1 MSTKEIFTAL
11 DTFSD
16 YLSLASMIKD
26 IGRSIL
32 YFIVSILLW
41 IVDNLTNVLKEML
54 KFLGFYNA
62 DSLKGEGGLVQ
73 TLISFKSFGV
83 AVAIL
88 MIGLVLLLGKS
99 QQTRDIPMNVL
110 MLLLMSLMLP
120 SIMRDGIKIVT
131 ATETSLSATQ
141 GAVGFATVKDNIIDT
156 YILAEKGWKTTE
168 PDPKNRL
175 TDLDWFDINE
185 RISDPDEMENGEV
198 FNYELKN
205 KKNGEG
211 KEAVELDDGGG
222 GIKGWLLKKFFTS
235 AYYRWRAD
243 WLPMIVTLGVLAFS
257 LIISLL
263 RVGRLGIELA
273 FNNIWAQL
281 TVFFS
286 FRDMKR
292 AKMAFMEI
300 ISGFVMLLS
309 IFTMYYVFI
318 YYNSFVFSKDVSMLA
333 KLFTVAG
340 GAWFVYDG
348 PAIVQKTLGID
359 AGLSTAGSFVM
370 GMGAKSAADKVG
382 DVAKTAA
389 GATVAGVVGAAG
401 FADGLMRGKKNN
413 EDANLNKTDTEKNT
427 DETNDDLPPED
438 EPEDSNLEKE
448 SKDTETK
455 NASENEGEDSETG
468 EPDMEESADTEK
480 SSNEHE
486 NMDDWNQEDME
497 EKNSEGNDASSSP
510 DEFDETGEADKTA
523 NEQDSSNFSEET
535 GEKNTT
541 SDHEST
547 ESASKN
553 SGDTSESTAPDEKE
567 RRNSDR
573 SSDSEREENTANSLE
588 KVENPFKKKAKD
600 MIHTNKYQKNM
611 KNPIGNQVDRYQRNK
626 EFGQEVNEWLSQ
638 RKALKEQARNEQRSK
653 NND

>member
-32 YFIVSILLW
+32 YFIVSILVW

-83 AVAIL
+83 ALAIL

-131 ATETSLSATQ
+131 ATESSLSATQ
-141 GAVGFATVKDNIIDT
+141 GDVGFATVKDNLIDT
-156 YILAEKGWKTTE
+156 YILAEKGWQTTE

-185 RISDPDEMENGEV
+185 RISDPDEVENGEV

-211 KEAVELDDGGG
+211 KEATELDDGGG
-222 GIKGWLLKKFFTS
+222 GIMAWLVKKFFAP
-235 AYYRWRAD
+235 AYYRWHAN

-273 FNNIWAQL
+273 YNNIWAQL

-333 KLFTVAG
+333 QLFAVAG

-389 GATVAGVVGAAG
+389 GVVGAAG
-401 FADGLMRGKKNN
+401 FADGLLRGKKND
-413 EDANLNKTDTEKNT
+413 EGANLNKMDNEKNT
-427 DETNDDLPPED
+427 DETNDDLPPEN
-438 EPEDSNLEKE
+438 EQEDSNSEKE

-497 EKNSEGNDASSSP
+497 EKNSESYNDDSTSS
-510 DEFDETGEADKTA
+510 DEFDETGETDKTA

-547 ESASKN
+547 ESENKN
-553 SGDTSESTAPDEKE
+553 SSDTSDSTAPDEKE
-567 RRNSDR
+567 RKKSEG
-573 SSDSEREENTANSLE
+573 SSSEREENTDNSL
-588 KVENPFKKKAKD
+588 ENPFKKKAKE

-626 EFGQEVNEWLSQ
+626 EFGQEVSEWLSQ

>member
-73 TLISFKSFGV
+73 TLVSFKSFGV

-333 KLFTVAG
+333 KLFAVAG

-370 GMGAKSAADKVG
+370 GMGVKSAADKVG

-413 EDANLNKTDTEKNT
+413 EDANLNKTDNEKNT

-497 EKNSEGNDASSSP
+497 EKNSESHNDDSTSS
-510 DEFDETGEADKTA
+510 DETGETDKTA
-523 NEQDSSNFSEET
+523 NEQDSSKFSEET
-535 GEKNTT
+535 GEKNAT

-547 ESASKN
+547 ESVSKN
-553 SGDTSESTAPDEKE
+553 SSDTSDSTAPDEKE

-573 SSDSEREENTANSLE
+573 SSVSEREGNTANSLE

-638 RKALKEQARNEQRSK
+638 RKALKEQARNEQRPK

>member
-32 YFIVSILLW
+32 YFIVSILVW

-83 AVAIL
+83 ALAIL

-141 GAVGFATVKDNIIDT
+141 GDVGFATVKDNIIDT

-185 RISDPDEMENGEV
+185 RISDPDEVENGEV

-273 FNNIWAQL
+273 YNNIWAQL

-333 KLFTVAG
+333 QLFAVAG

-389 GATVAGVVGAAG
+389 GATVAGVIGAAG
-401 FADGLMRGKKNN
+401 FADGLFRGKKND
-413 EDANLNKTDTEKNT
+413 EDANLNKMDNEKNT

-438 EPEDSNLEKE
+438 EQEDSNLEKE

-455 NASENEGEDSETG
+455 NTSENEGEDSETG
-468 EPDMEESADTEK
+468 EPDTEKSADTDK

-510 DEFDETGEADKTA
+510 DDFDETGEADKTA

-541 SDHEST
+541 SDYEST

-553 SGDTSESTAPDEKE
+553 SSDTSESTAPDEKE
-567 RRNSDR
+567 RRN
-573 SSDSEREENTANSLE
+573 
-588 KVENPFKKKAKD
+588 
-600 MIHTNKYQKNM
+600 
-611 KNPIGNQVDRYQRNK
+611 
-626 EFGQEVNEWLSQ
+626 
-638 RKALKEQARNEQRSK
+638 
-653 NND
+653 

>member
-1 MSTKEIFTAL
+1 MSIKKIFTAL

-41 IVDNLTNVLKEML
+41 IVDNLMNVLKEML

-131 ATETSLSATQ
+131 ATESSLSATQ
-141 GAVGFATVKDNIIDT
+141 GEVGFATVKDNLIDT
-156 YILAEKGWKTTE
+156 YILAEKGWQTTE

-185 RISDPDEMENGEV
+185 RISDPDEVKNGEV

-222 GIKGWLLKKFFTS
+222 GIMAWLVKNFFAP
-235 AYYRWRAD
+235 AYYRWHAN
-243 WLPMIVTLGVLAFS
+243 WLLMIVTLGVLAFS

-273 FNNIWAQL
+273 YNNIWAQL

-318 YYNSFVFSKDVSMLA
+318 YYNSFVFSKNVSILA
-333 KLFTVAG
+333 QLFAVAG

-382 DVAKTAA
+382 DVAKTAVGTTA
-389 GATVAGVVGAAG
+389 AGVVGAAG
-401 FADGLMRGKKNN
+401 FADGLMRGKKND
-413 EDANLNKTDTEKNT
+413 EDANLNKMDNEKNT

-438 EPEDSNLEKE
+438 KQEDSNSEKE

-468 EPDMEESADTEK
+468 EPNTEESADTDK

-497 EKNSEGNDASSSP
+497 EKNSESHDDASSS
-510 DEFDETGEADKTA
+510 DEFDETGETDKTA

-547 ESASKN
+547 ELASKN
-553 SGDTSESTAPDEKE
+553 SNDTSESITPDEKE
-567 RRNSDR
+567 MKKSDR
-573 SSDSEREENTANSLE
+573 SSVSEREENTDNTSE
-588 KVENPFKKKAKD
+588 KVENPFKKKAKE
-600 MIHTNKYQKNM
+600 MIHANKYQKNM

>member
-32 YFIVSILLW
+32 YFIVSILVW

-83 AVAIL
+83 ALAIL

-141 GAVGFATVKDNIIDT
+141 GDVGFATVKDNIIDT

-185 RISDPDEMENGEV
+185 RISDPDEVENGEV

-273 FNNIWAQL
+273 YNNIWAQL

-333 KLFTVAG
+333 QLFAVAG

-389 GATVAGVVGAAG
+389 GATAAGVVGAAG
-401 FADGLMRGKKNN
+401 FADGLFRGKKND
-413 EDANLNKTDTEKNT
+413 EDANLNKMDNEKNT

-497 EKNSEGNDASSSP
+497 EKNSESHNDDSTSS
-510 DEFDETGEADKTA
+510 DETGETDKTA
-523 NEQDSSNFSEET
+523 NEQDYSNFSEEA

-547 ESASKN
+547 ESVSKN
-553 SGDTSESTAPDEKE
+553 SSDTSESTAPDEKE
-567 RRNSDR
+567 SRNSDR
-573 SSDSEREENTANSLE
+573 SSDSEREESTANSLE
-588 KVENPFKKKAKD
+588 KVENPFKKKAKE

>member
-32 YFIVSILLW
+32 YCIVSILVW

-222 GIKGWLLKKFFTS
+222 GIKGWLLKKFFIS

-333 KLFTVAG
+333 KLFAVAG

-389 GATVAGVVGAAG
+389 GATAAGVVGAAG
-401 FADGLMRGKKNN
+401 FADGLFRGKKND
-413 EDANLNKTDTEKNT
+413 EDANLNKMDNEKNT

-438 EPEDSNLEKE
+438 EQEDSNLEKE

-455 NASENEGEDSETG
+455 NTSENEGEDSETG
-468 EPDMEESADTEK
+468 EPDMEESADAEK

-497 EKNSEGNDASSSP
+497 EKNSESHNDDSTSS
-510 DEFDETGEADKTA
+510 DETGEADKTA

-553 SGDTSESTAPDEKE
+553 SSDTSESTAPDKKE
-567 RRNSDR
+567 MKKSEG
-573 SSDSEREENTANSLE
+573 SSSEREENADNSLE
-588 KVENPFKKKAKD
+588 KLENPFKKKAKE

>member
-41 IVDNLTNVLKEML
+41 IVDNLMNVLKEML
-54 KFLGFYNA
+54 NFLGFYNA

-83 AVAIL
+83 ALAIL

-131 ATETSLSATQ
+131 ATESSLSATQ
-141 GAVGFATVKDNIIDT
+141 GEVGFATVKDNLIDT
-156 YILAEKGWKTTE
+156 YILAEKGWQTTE

-185 RISDPDEMENGEV
+185 RISDPDEVDNGEV

-222 GIKGWLLKKFFTS
+222 GIMAWLVKKFFAP
-235 AYYRWRAD
+235 AYYRWHAN

-273 FNNIWAQL
+273 YNNIWAQL

-333 KLFTVAG
+333 QLFAVAG

-413 EDANLNKTDTEKNT
+413 EDANLNKTDNEKNT

-455 NASENEGEDSETG
+455 NASENEGADSETG

-497 EKNSEGNDASSSP
+497 EKNSESHNDDSTSS
-510 DEFDETGEADKTA
+510 DETGETDTTA

>member
-1 MSTKEIFTAL
+1 MSIKKIFTAL

-32 YFIVSILLW
+32 YFIVSILVW
-41 IVDNLTNVLKEML
+41 IVDNLMNVLKEML

-88 MIGLVLLLGKS
+88 MIGLVLFLGKS

-131 ATETSLSATQ
+131 ATESSLFATQ
-141 GAVGFATVKDNIIDT
+141 GEVGFATVKDNLIDT
-156 YILAEKGWKTTE
+156 YILAEKGWQTTE

-185 RISDPDEMENGEV
+185 RISDPDEVKNGEV

-222 GIKGWLLKKFFTS
+222 GIMAWVVKNFFAP
-235 AYYRWRAD
+235 AYYRWHAN

-273 FNNIWAQL
+273 YNNIWAQL

-318 YYNSFVFSKDVSMLA
+318 YYNSFVFSKNVSILA
-333 KLFTVAG
+333 QLFAVAG

-382 DVAKTAA
+382 DVAKTAVGTTA
-389 GATVAGVVGAAG
+389 AGVVGAAG
-401 FADGLMRGKKNN
+401 FADGLMRGKKND
-413 EDANLNKTDTEKNT
+413 EDANLNKMDNEKNT

-438 EPEDSNLEKE
+438 KQEDSNSEKE

-468 EPDMEESADTEK
+468 EPNTEESADTDK

-497 EKNSEGNDASSSP
+497 EKNSESHDDASSS
-510 DEFDETGEADKTA
+510 DEFDETGETDKTA

-541 SDHEST
+541 SNHEST
-547 ESASKN
+547 ELASKN
-553 SGDTSESTAPDEKE
+553 SNDTSESITPDEKE
-567 RRNSDR
+567 MKKSDR
-573 SSDSEREENTANSLE
+573 SSVSEREENTDNTSE
-588 KVENPFKKKAKD
+588 KVENPFKKKAKE
-600 MIHTNKYQKNM
+600 MIHANKYQKNM

>member
-32 YFIVSILLW
+32 YFIVSILVW

-83 AVAIL
+83 ALAIL

-141 GAVGFATVKDNIIDT
+141 GDVGFATVKDNIIDT

-185 RISDPDEMENGEV
+185 RISDPDEVENGEV

-273 FNNIWAQL
+273 YNNIWAQL

-333 KLFTVAG
+333 QLFAVAG

-370 GMGAKSAADKVG
+370 GMGAKSAADKVV

-389 GATVAGVVGAAG
+389 GATVAGVIGAAG
-401 FADGLMRGKKNN
+401 FADGLFRGKKND
-413 EDANLNKTDTEKNT
+413 EDANLNKMDNEKNT

-438 EPEDSNLEKE
+438 EQEDSNLEKE

-455 NASENEGEDSETG
+455 NTSENEGEDSETG
-468 EPDMEESADTEK
+468 EPDTEKSADTDK

-497 EKNSEGNDASSSP
+497 EKNSEGNDASYSP
-510 DEFDETGEADKTA
+510 DDFDETGEADKTA

-541 SDHEST
+541 SDYEST

-553 SGDTSESTAPDEKE
+553 ASDTSESTAPDEKE

-573 SSDSEREENTANSLE
+573 SSASEREENTDNSLE

>member
-32 YFIVSILLW
+32 YFIVSVLLW

-131 ATETSLSATQ
+131 ATESSLSATQ
-141 GAVGFATVKDNIIDT
+141 GDVGFATVKDNLIDT
-156 YILAEKGWKTTE
+156 YILAEKGWQTTE

-185 RISDPDEMENGEV
+185 RISDPDEVENGEV

-211 KEAVELDDGGG
+211 KEATELDDGGG
-222 GIKGWLLKKFFTS
+222 GIMAWLVKKFFAP
-235 AYYRWRAD
+235 AYYRWHAN

-273 FNNIWAQL
+273 YNNIWAQL

-333 KLFTVAG
+333 QLFAVAG

-382 DVAKTAA
+382 GVAKTAA

-413 EDANLNKTDTEKNT
+413 EDANLNKTDNEKNT

-468 EPDMEESADTEK
+468 EPDMEESAGTEK

-523 NEQDSSNFSEET
+523 NEQDSSNFSEEI

-553 SGDTSESTAPDEKE
+553 SSDTSESTAPDEKE

-573 SSDSEREENTANSLE
+573 SSASEREENTDNSLE

>member
-32 YFIVSILLW
+32 YFFVSILVW

-333 KLFTVAG
+333 KLFAVAG

-413 EDANLNKTDTEKNT
+413 EDANLNKTDNEKNT

-468 EPDMEESADTEK
+468 EP
-480 SSNEHE
+480 
-486 NMDDWNQEDME
+486 DME

-553 SGDTSESTAPDEKE
+553 SSDTSESTAPDEKE

-573 SSDSEREENTANSLE
+573 SSASEREENADNSLE
-588 KVENPFKKKAKD
+588 KVENPFKKKAKE

>member
-1 MSTKEIFTAL
+1 MSIKKIFTAL

-32 YFIVSILLW
+32 YFIVSILVW
-41 IVDNLTNVLKEML
+41 IVDNLMNVLKEML

-88 MIGLVLLLGKS
+88 MIGLVLFLGKS

-131 ATETSLSATQ
+131 ATESSLSATQ
-141 GAVGFATVKDNIIDT
+141 GEVGFATVKDNLIDT
-156 YILAEKGWKTTE
+156 YILAEKGWQTTE

-185 RISDPDEMENGEV
+185 RISDPDEVKNGEV

-222 GIKGWLLKKFFTS
+222 GIMAWVVKNFFAP
-235 AYYRWRAD
+235 AYYRWHAN

-273 FNNIWAQL
+273 YNNIWAQL

-318 YYNSFVFSKDVSMLA
+318 YYNSFVFSKNVSILA
-333 KLFTVAG
+333 QLFAVAG

-382 DVAKTAA
+382 DVAKTAVGTTA
-389 GATVAGVVGAAG
+389 AGVVGAAG
-401 FADGLMRGKKNN
+401 FADGLMRGKKND
-413 EDANLNKTDTEKNT
+413 EDANLNKMDNEKNT

-438 EPEDSNLEKE
+438 KQEDSNSEKE

-455 NASENEGEDSETG
+455 NTSENEGEDSETG
-468 EPDMEESADTEK
+468 EPNTEESADTDK

-497 EKNSEGNDASSSP
+497 EKNSESHDDASSS
-510 DEFDETGEADKTA
+510 DEFDETGETDKTA

-547 ESASKN
+547 ELASKN
-553 SGDTSESTAPDEKE
+553 SNDTSESITPDEKE
-567 RRNSDR
+567 MKKSDR
-573 SSDSEREENTANSLE
+573 SSVSEREENTDNTSE
-588 KVENPFKKKAKD
+588 KVENPFKKKAKE
-600 MIHTNKYQKNM
+600 MIHANKYQKNM

>member
-1 MSTKEIFTAL
+1 MSIKKIFTAL

-32 YFIVSILLW
+32 YFIVSILVW
-41 IVDNLTNVLKEML
+41 IVDNLMNVLKEML

-88 MIGLVLLLGKS
+88 MIGLVLFLGKS

-131 ATETSLSATQ
+131 ATESSLFATQ
-141 GAVGFATVKDNIIDT
+141 GEVGFATVKDNLIDT
-156 YILAEKGWKTTE
+156 YILAEKGWQTTE

-185 RISDPDEMENGEV
+185 RISDPDEVKNGEV

-222 GIKGWLLKKFFTS
+222 GIMAWVVKNFFAP
-235 AYYRWRAD
+235 AYYRWHAN

-273 FNNIWAQL
+273 YNNIWAQL

-318 YYNSFVFSKDVSMLA
+318 YYNSFVFSKNVSILA
-333 KLFTVAG
+333 QLFAVAG

-382 DVAKTAA
+382 DVAKTAVGTTA
-389 GATVAGVVGAAG
+389 AGVVGAAG
-401 FADGLMRGKKNN
+401 FADGLMRGKKND
-413 EDANLNKTDTEKNT
+413 EDANLNKMDNEKNT

-438 EPEDSNLEKE
+438 KQEDSNSEKE

-468 EPDMEESADTEK
+468 EPNTEESADTDK

-497 EKNSEGNDASSSP
+497 EKNSESHDDASSS
-510 DEFDETGEADKTA
+510 DEFDETGETDKTA

-547 ESASKN
+547 ELASKN
-553 SGDTSESTAPDEKE
+553 SNDTSESITPDEKE
-567 RRNSDR
+567 MKKSDR
-573 SSDSEREENTANSLE
+573 SSVSEREENTDNTSE
-588 KVENPFKKKAKD
+588 KVENPFKKKAKE
-600 MIHTNKYQKNM
+600 MIHANKYQKNM

>member
-11 DTFSD
+11 DTFSA
-16 YLSLASMIKD
+16 YLSLVSTIKD

-32 YFIVSILLW
+32 YFIVSIEVWL
-41 IVDNLTNVLKEML
+41 VDKLMNVLKEML

-131 ATETSLSATQ
+131 ATESSLSATQ
-141 GAVGFATVKDNIIDT
+141 GEVGFATVKDNLIDT
-156 YILAEKGWKTTE
+156 YILAEKGWQTTE

-185 RISDPDEMENGEV
+185 RISDPDEVKNGEV

-222 GIKGWLLKKFFTS
+222 GIMAWLVKKFFAP
-235 AYYRWRAD
+235 AYYRWHAN

-273 FNNIWAQL
+273 YNNIWAQL

-333 KLFTVAG
+333 KLFAVAG

-413 EDANLNKTDTEKNT
+413 EDANLNKTDNEKNT

-510 DEFDETGEADKTA
+510 DDFDETGEADKTA

-553 SGDTSESTAPDEKE
+553 SSDTSESTAPDEVEMK
-567 RRNSDR
+567 NSNR
-573 SSDSEREENTANSLE
+573 SSASEREENTDNSL
-588 KVENPFKKKAKD
+588 ENPFKKKAKE